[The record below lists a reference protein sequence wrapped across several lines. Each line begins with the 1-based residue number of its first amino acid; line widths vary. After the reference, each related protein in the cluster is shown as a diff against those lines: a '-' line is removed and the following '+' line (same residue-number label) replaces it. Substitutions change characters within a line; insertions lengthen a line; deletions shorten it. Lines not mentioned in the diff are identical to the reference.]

1 MLKKKKAGTE
11 KVIGRIGIDAPNS
24 PIPQFD
30 GTFEEKLSDEKAH
43 FELKVE
49 VHKKCTNSDVIEAIQ
64 ENFFGSL
71 DNKKVEKTD
80 PVRHLII
87 REENF

>member
-30 GTFEEKLSDEKAH
+30 GTIDEKQSDEKA
-43 FELKVE
+43 E
-49 VHKKCTNSDVIEAIQ
+49 S
-64 ENFFGSL
+64 
-71 DNKKVEKTD
+71 
-80 PVRHLII
+80 
-87 REENF
+87 